1 MKDTWTQAFQERLG
15 DYELDVPVPA
25 TMPAA
30 VPGRRK
36 ILPWLTAAAAAAALA
51 LLLLLPGRR
60 PAGNSLSATQLIAE
74 ALPRVQAHQPDLS
87 TARLLPVRSLRSR
100 NVSSAIPVTTVTDD
114 SVENEQIPETIVETV
129 PAEETTPTTNPVS
142 ISDNPPTGAITE
154 IWPEEWPEEHTKA
167 RRHGGFS
174 AKLYAGNFTSGEARF
189 QTTSDLMSMRD
200 AKAEYEFGA
209 IGLDAN
215 EYYTNSIKE
224 ARHAYNV
231 TEMPGLETV
240 CDLPLKTGLSIR
252 YDISP
257 RLGIESGLTYGYHHA
272 KQSYSG
278 NLSGSYY
285 RDYRMHY
292 LGIPLKATLTLTDWE
307 KAALYMNLGGEAELL
322 AGGSITAIDGVTRNK
337 TAIGEHPF
345 QFSLLG
351 GAGAEYFFT
360 RQLGLYAEP
369 GLAWHLVP
377 AGTLP
382 NYYREHPWSFDFRLG
397 LRLRL

>member
-15 DYELDVPVPA
+15 DYELDMPVPA
-25 TMPAA
+25 G
-30 VPGRRK
+30 VPGRRR
-36 ILPWLTAAAAAAALA
+36 ILPWLTTAAAAAALA

-60 PAGNSLSATQLIAE
+60 QAGNPLSATQLIAE
-74 ALPRVQAHQPDLS
+74 ALPQVQASQPALS
-87 TARLLPVRSLRSR
+87 AARLLPIRSLQPHS
-100 NVSSAIPVTTVTDD
+100 VSSAIPIMPVTDET
-114 SVENEQIPETIVETV
+114 VENEQVTEVVSETIPTEEPT
-129 PAEETTPTTNPVS
+129 PATNPVS
-142 ISDNPPTGAITE
+142 VSEPTPVGAIADVWPE
-154 IWPEEWPEEHTKA
+154 DWPEEPVQA
-167 RRHGGFS
+167 RRNGGLS
-174 AKLYAGNFTSGEARF
+174 AKLYAGNFTAGEARF

-200 AKAEYEFGA
+200 ASAEYRYNDLVENDNLFS
-209 IGLDAN
+209 
-215 EYYTNSIKE
+215 NSLKE
-224 ARHAYNV
+224 AKHAYNV
-231 TEMPGLETV
+231 KEMPGQETV

-285 RDYRMHY
+285 RDYKMHY
-292 LGIPLKATLTLTDWE
+292 LGIPLKATLTLTNWE

-337 TAIGEHPF
+337 TVIGEHPF

-360 RQLGLYAEP
+360 RQIGLYAEP
-369 GLAWHLVP
+369 GLAWHLLP
-377 AGTLP
+377 ASTLP
-382 NYYREHPWSFDFRLG
+382 NYYREHPWSFDLRVG